1 MKHVHFVGIG
11 GTGLSAI
18 ARLLIESGY
27 LVSGSD
33 RVLTPLAEQLK
44 SAGAQVF
51 LGHDPRNIAGAD
63 IVVRSS
69 AVPDEN
75 VEVQAALAAGIPVLK
90 RAQFLGQILAGHRV
104 IAVAGTHGKTTTSS
118 MIAWTLTAVGR
129 DPSYILG
136 GTSQNLGT
144 NAHAGTGEDFVVEA
158 DEYDRMFLGLRP
170 DLAVITN
177 IEHDHPDC
185 FPTPQEF
192 QQAFLDFAGLLRAGG
207 VLLVCGDD
215 PGALQLAESE
225 RLSHCSIYSYG
236 LGSPS
241 AQDTSDYQAK
251 EVSLEEPGNYSYAAL
266 HRGSFLAR
274 VSLGVPG
281 AHNVQNSLA
290 ALAVAHRLG
299 LPLVDVAAALGEF
312 RGTGRRFEVR
322 GEVGGIVV
330 IDDYAHHPT
339 EIRATLAAARS
350 RFGDRQLWVVWQPHT
365 YSRTRLLF
373 DEFANAFGDADHV
386 VVTEVYPAREPVQP
400 DFSARRVV
408 EAMSHPDVDFVP
420 DLVKVTAFLLARL
433 QPGAILLVLS
443 AGDADQISTQ
453 VLAALP
459 EQEEDYA

>member
-18 ARLLIESGY
+18 ARLLMESDY

-44 SAGAQVF
+44 LAGAQVF
-51 LGHDPRNIAGAD
+51 LGHDPQNIAGAD

-69 AVPDEN
+69 AVPDDN
-75 VEVQAALAAGIPVLK
+75 IEVQAALAAGIPVTK
-90 RAQFLGQILAGHRV
+90 RAQFLGQILADRRM

-118 MIAWTLTAVGR
+118 MIAWMLTVVGS

-136 GTSQNLGT
+136 GVSQNLGT
-144 NAHAGTGEDFVVEA
+144 NAHAGGGEDFVIEA

-170 DLAVITN
+170 DIAVITN

-192 QQAFLDFAGLLRAGG
+192 QQAFVDFACLLRPGG
-207 VLLVCGDD
+207 ALLVCGDD
-215 PGALQLAESE
+215 PGALQLAQNE
-225 RLSHCSIYSYG
+225 RLSDCSIYTYG
-236 LGSPS
+236 LGNPLSQNPF
-241 AQDTSDYQAK
+241 DYQARDIL
-251 EVSLEEPGNYSYAAL
+251 LEKPGNYSYAAF
-266 HRGSFLAR
+266 HRGSFLSR

-281 AHNVQNSLA
+281 KHNVQNSLA
-290 ALAVAHRLG
+290 ALSVAHLLN
-299 LPLVDVAAALGEF
+299 LPLVEVSVALGKF

-322 GEVGGIVV
+322 GEVNGVVV

-339 EIRATLAAARS
+339 EIRSTLAAARS
-350 RFGDRQLWVVWQPHT
+350 RYGDRELWVVWQPHT

-373 DEFANAFGDADHV
+373 DEFAKAFGNTDHV
-386 VVTEVYPAREPVQP
+386 VVTEVYPAREPIQP

-408 EAMSHPDVDFVP
+408 DAMPHPDVHFVP
-420 DLVKVTAFLLARL
+420 DLAEVTTFLLARL
-433 QPGAILLVLS
+433 QPGAVLLVLS
-443 AGDADQISTQ
+443 AGDADQISAQ

-459 EQEEDYA
+459 EKEEDYV